1 MINQDCLSFCLA
13 CSESQV
19 EPLSIP
25 SYMCSPSPCLCEPLG
40 DEALALTTG
49 SHAPSRLSPICGSEA
64 RDQQP
69 ALLRP
74 LPSLGPA
81 SGATWSFPES
91 GGAGDGVTALVLRAG
106 SCVRFVGSSRSVAR
120 RAGISVAPLSSGLR
134 STCHR
139 GWAALHAWEG
149 LSKVR
154 EVLQSQLHP
163 LMDIRELSAQPAP
176 PPAPMVSSL
185 SLPRGIICAGFQQA
199 QEVPRSICP
208 LQKAGVLPRRI
219 SLWAWMQGWERCPPP
234 LACSG

>member
-1 MINQDCLSFCLA
+1 
-13 CSESQV
+13 
-19 EPLSIP
+19 
-25 SYMCSPSPCLCEPLG
+25 MCSPSPCLCEPLG

-49 SHAPSRLSPICGSEA
+49 SHAPSGLAPICGSEA

-69 ALLRP
+69 ALLRS

-91 GGAGDGVTALVLRAG
+91 GGVRAPVLRAG
-106 SCVRFVGSSRSVAR
+106 GCVHFVGSSGSVAR
-120 RAGISVAPLSSGLR
+120 RAGTSVAPLSSGLR

-154 EVLQSQLHP
+154 EVLQGQLHP
-163 LMDIRELSAQPAP
+163 LMDLRELGAQPAP
-176 PPAPMVSSL
+176 PPAPTVSSL
-185 SLPRGIICAGFQQA
+185 SPPRGIIRAGFQQA
-199 QEVPRSICP
+199 QEAP
-208 LQKAGVLPRRI
+208 LQKAGVLLRRI
-219 SLWAWMQGWERCPPP
+219 SPWAWMQGWERCPPP